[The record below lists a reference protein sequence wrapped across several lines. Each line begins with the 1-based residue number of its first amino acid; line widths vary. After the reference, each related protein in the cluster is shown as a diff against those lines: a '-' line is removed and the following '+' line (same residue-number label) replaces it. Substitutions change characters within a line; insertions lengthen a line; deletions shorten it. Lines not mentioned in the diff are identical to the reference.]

1 MSVNIVYITRWNES
15 AVSILS
21 METRLN
27 TQRSEYSRDFRLLY
41 HAPGKPSA
49 DFDAMDA
56 AMKNLSRH
64 RGNLSSTDPLK
75 SSLRDFISVCQEM
88 YTPENFSEFKRLLA
102 SRNLIPEDPEEAR
115 RRTEEKARQERLR
128 REMEEAR
135 ARKQRE
141 EQERLRR
148 QQAEEEARARQQA
161 EEEARQERLR
171 REREKAWARKMRE
184 EHERRERL
192 KQQMEEDRRRRER
205 ERILRPFKYAAA
217 AAAVIT
223 IVWLIGGSIAS
234 GIRYNKIVKEFN
246 AMMDNRQYVEA
257 EYFLSGKDIS
267 GFSKKKQKV
276 LKSELESVKKTISDE
291 KTRLNGILEK
301 NFSRKGVFSNV
312 ETSAL
317 YGVTDNL
324 KKIEDVLK
332 QAEYFSPDDENVRN
346 YRKEFN
352 RILAIYK
359 IDLQTE

>member
-115 RRTEEKARQERLR
+115 RRAEEK
-128 REMEEAR
+128 
-135 ARKQRE
+135 
-141 EQERLRR
+141 
-148 QQAEEEARARQQA
+148 
-161 EEEARQERLR
+161 ARQERLR
-171 REREKAWARKMRE
+171 REREKAWARQMRE

-234 GIRYNKIVKEFN
+234 GSRYNKIVKEFN

-301 NFSRKGVFSNV
+301 NFSRKGVLSNV
-312 ETSAL
+312 ETNAI
-317 YGVTDNL
+317 YGVKDNL
-324 KKIEDVLK
+324 RKIEDVLK
-332 QAEYFSPDDENVRN
+332 QAEYFSPDDKDIKN

-352 RILAIYK
+352 WILARYK

>member
-27 TQRSEYSRDFRLLY
+27 TQRTEYSRDFRLLY

-115 RRTEEKARQERLR
+115 RRAEEK
-128 REMEEAR
+128 
-135 ARKQRE
+135 
-141 EQERLRR
+141 
-148 QQAEEEARARQQA
+148 
-161 EEEARQERLR
+161 ARQERLR
-171 REREKAWARKMRE
+171 REREKAWARQMRE

-205 ERILRPFKYAAA
+205 ERILRAFKYAAA

-234 GIRYNKIVKEFN
+234 GSRYNKIVKEFN

-276 LKSELESVKKTISDE
+276 LKSELGSVKKTISDE